1 MEFVDRI
8 DEMARLKAAL
18 NRTAPSFVAIYGRRR
33 VGKSALI
40 QRVLGDGD
48 IYYLAT
54 EVDAALQR
62 ELVAKTASS
71 VFEGLDIVSYNDWE
85 SLLLAINFR
94 VTEKFTLCFDEFP
107 YMVRT
112 SPELPSVIQK
122 MVDSHV
128 LKYNLI
134 VCGSSQQSMYS
145 LLLDSTSPI
154 YGRADLLMKVNPLR
168 IPFIQEALQLN
179 PIESVENFAVL
190 GGVPRY
196 WCIREAYGSLEDMLW
211 SELFHVNGTLYEE
224 AGRLL
229 RDDVKDPVKASTI
242 LSYVG
247 TGSAKVSEIASRCG
261 EPSTNLSRPLAKLI
275 ELGYLKKDIPFGENE
290 KNAKKSLYK
299 VSDSFFG
306 IYYKYLVPFRSFIE
320 MGRTVPLKNAFE
332 NTFSDYVGM
341 VWEDICRDAVSGNVI
356 DGVVYGK
363 ASRWWRSVNRDL
375 TVEVDVVAE
384 SVDHSTLLVGEC
396 KWTNEEN
403 AMSLLNELEEKV
415 KYMPFAAGRKI
426 VPVLFLKKKP
436 QHPTGFEL
444 YPVQVLA
451 MSR

>member
-1 MEFVDRI
+1 MQ
-8 DEMARLKAAL
+8 
-18 NRTAPSFVAIYGRRR
+18 PC
-33 VGKSALI
+33 SANWW
-40 QRVLGDGD
+40 R
-48 IYYLAT
+48 
-54 EVDAALQR
+54 
-62 ELVAKTASS
+62 KTASS
-71 VFEGLDIVSYNDWE
+71 VFEGFDNVVYNDWE
-85 SLLLAINFR
+85 SLLLAVNYR
-94 VTEKFTLCFDEFP
+94 AAKRFTLCFDEFP

-122 MVDSHV
+122 LLDTHV
-128 LKYNLI
+128 LKYNLV

-145 LLLDSTSPI
+145 LLLDASSPI
-154 YGRADLLMKVNPLR
+154 YVRADLLMKVTPLH
-168 IPFIQEALQLN
+168 IPFIQEALKLD
-179 PIESVENFAVL
+179 PIESVENYAVL
-190 GGVPRY
+190 GGIPRY
-196 WCIREAYGSLEDMLW
+196 WCIREAYELLEDMLW

-275 ELGYLKKDIPFGENE
+275 ELGYLRKDIPFGENE

-320 MGRTVPLKNAFE
+320 MGRTAPLKNAFG
-332 NTFSDYVGM
+332 NTFNDYVGM
-341 VWEDICRDAVSGNVI
+341 VWEDICRDAVSGNEL

-363 ASRWWRSVNRDL
+363 ASRWWRSANRDL
-375 TVEVDVVAE
+375 TVDVDVVAE

-415 KYMPFAAGRKI
+415 KYMPFAVGRRI

-436 QHPTGFEL
+436 QHSTGFEL
-444 YPVQVLA
+444 YPDRVLE
-451 MSR
+451 MNR

>member
-1 MEFVDRI
+1 
-8 DEMARLKAAL
+8 MARLKAAL
-18 NRTAPSFVAIYGRRR
+18 KRTTPSFVAIYGRRR

-40 QRVLGDGD
+40 QRVLDDGD

-71 VFEGLDIVSYNDWE
+71 VFEGLDIASYNDWE
-85 SLLLAINFR
+85 SLLLAINYR
-94 VTEKFTLCFDEFP
+94 VTERFPLCFDEFP

-122 MVDSHV
+122 MVDSHA

-229 RDDVKDPVKASTI
+229 RDDVKRPGEGFDDFVVCGDGISESLGDSQPLRRTSHQSVAAFGKTHRTR
-242 LSYVG
+242 LS
-247 TGSAKVSEIASRCG
+247 EERH
-261 EPSTNLSRPLAKLI
+261 PLRR
-275 ELGYLKKDIPFGENE
+275 E
-290 KNAKKSLYK
+290 
-299 VSDSFFG
+299 
-306 IYYKYLVPFRSFIE
+306 
-320 MGRTVPLKNAFE
+320 
-332 NTFSDYVGM
+332 
-341 VWEDICRDAVSGNVI
+341 
-356 DGVVYGK
+356 
-363 ASRWWRSVNRDL
+363 
-375 TVEVDVVAE
+375 
-384 SVDHSTLLVGEC
+384 
-396 KWTNEEN
+396 
-403 AMSLLNELEEKV
+403 
-415 KYMPFAAGRKI
+415 
-426 VPVLFLKKKP
+426 
-436 QHPTGFEL
+436 
-444 YPVQVLA
+444 
-451 MSR
+451 